1 VKPAANDLPVTQY
14 SFVQLEPTPKA
25 LRVLILEDNP
35 ADVELILYA
44 LRREGLRFE
53 YQVTEEADVFRAALE
68 TDPDVVLSDY
78 NLHGFDA
85 LGALEAVH
93 QTGADVPVIVVSGA
107 LGDDEAAEA
116 IRAGA
121 SDYLLKDRLGRLPAA
136 VLRAV
141 EARELRLA
149 NRLSVAGLRETSQR
163 LQAIFDNTADGI
175 VTVNSQ
181 GRIDASNAAAQRLFG
196 YTADEL
202 RGLDVRSLLSDNRVP
217 ELEARASVP
226 ADWAPG
232 GARVREC
239 SGLRKD
245 GSGVP
250 VELRAERIPVL
261 DGEVMVVIFRDIT
274 ERKAYVTALEHQAL
288 HDVLTGLPNRAL
300 FTDNL
305 QRALAAAARDRERV
319 AILLVGVSGFKSLN
333 ESYGHQVGD
342 ELLLEVAARLHET
355 LRAADIAAR
364 LDGDEF
370 GILPHGS
377 LSNDQVQQVVNK
389 VLSIFD
395 RQFQVRANLIH
406 VAARVGV
413 AVSPDHASDAGS
425 LMRCA
430 DIAMYGAGRE
440 SVRSLWYQPDLDRYA
455 ADRLALMS
463 ELRGAIDTGQ
473 LVLYYQPKI
482 DLQRRRAIGVE
493 ALLRWNHPQRGL
505 LPPGA
510 FIDAAEESEVIV
522 PLTRWVVG
530 ESFRQLA
537 AWNKVGLGLKMQLN
551 LSARN
556 LVDPTEVEETLR
568 LMHAHQVE
576 PSQIAMEITERNFA
590 SARAQESLQALRSAG
605 FGISVDDFGTGYS
618 ALAYLRDMPATE
630 IKIDRSFISA
640 MAVDRGAIVSPV
652 IQMAHNLGLSVVA
665 EGIEQLETADS
676 LRDLGCDSGQ
686 GYHFGR
692 PMPADELEAWARQQ
706 VEEA

>member
-1 VKPAANDLPVTQY
+1 MRPPVLEDAGVAPDELPD
-14 SFVQLEPTPKA
+14 P
-25 LRVLILEDNP
+25 LRILILEDSA
-35 ADVELILYA
+35 ADAEILLHA
-44 LRREGLRFE
+44 LRRGGMRFE
-53 YQVTEEADVFRAALE
+53 HDLASDEAAFRAAL
-68 TDPDVVLSDY
+68 THAPDVVLSDY
-78 NLHGFDA
+78 NLPTFDA
-85 LGALEAVH
+85 IGALRAV
-93 QTGADVPVIVVSGA
+93 QESGRDVPVIVVSGA
-107 LGDDEAAEA
+107 LRDDEAAEA

-121 SDYLLKDRLGRLPAA
+121 SDYLLKDRLGRLVPA

-141 EARELRLA
+141 EARELRQS

-175 VTVNSQ
+175 VTVNSR
-181 GRIDASNAAAQRLFG
+181 GLIDASNNAAQKLFG

-202 RGLDVRSLLSDNRVP
+202 RGLEVRALLSDNRVP
-217 ELEARASVP
+217 ELDEPHPEDSAT
-226 ADWAPG
+226 WAPG
-232 GARVREC
+232 GSRVREV

-261 DGEVMVVIFRDIT
+261 DGEVMVAIFRDIT

-305 QRALAAAARDRERV
+305 RRSLTIAARDKERV
-319 AILLVGVSGFKSLN
+319 PILLLGVTGFKALN

-342 ELLLEVAARLHET
+342 ELLLEVAARLNET
-355 LRAADIAAR
+355 LRASDIAAR

-377 LSNDQVQQVVNK
+377 LSNDQVQQVANK

-395 RQFQVRANLIH
+395 REFTLRGNRMH
-406 VAARVGV
+406 VSARVGI
-413 AVSPDHASDAGS
+413 AVSPDHASDAGA

-440 SVRSLWYQPDLDRYA
+440 AVRTLWYQRELDRYA

-463 ELRGAIDTGQ
+463 ELREAIDGGQ

-482 DLQRRRAIGVE
+482 DLQRGRATGVE

-505 LPPGA
+505 LPPAA
-510 FIDAAEESEVIV
+510 FIDAAEENEVIV
-522 PLTRWVVG
+522 PLTRWVIG

-537 AWNKVGLGLKMQLN
+537 DWNSRGLGLKMQLN

-556 LVDPTEVEETLR
+556 LVDPDEVAATLR
-568 LMHAHQVE
+568 MLEQHQVDAG
-576 PSQIAMEITERNFA
+576 QIAMEITERNFA
-590 SARAQESLQALRSAG
+590 SARAQDSLHALRAAG

-630 IKIDRSFISA
+630 IKIDRSFITA
-640 MAVDRGAIVSPV
+640 MATDRGAIVSPV

-665 EGIEQLETADS
+665 EGIEQAETADS

-692 PMPADELEAWARQQ
+692 PMPADALESWARQQ
-706 VEEA
+706 GAGS

>member
-1 VKPAANDLPVTQY
+1 MAPDDLPD
-14 SFVQLEPTPKA
+14 P
-25 LRVLILEDNP
+25 LRILLLEDNP
-35 ADVELILYA
+35 ADAEILVLT
-44 LRREGLRFE
+44 LRRAGLRFE
-53 YQVTEEADVFRAALE
+53 HDIALDEPSFRAGLAQA
-68 TDPDVVLSDY
+68 PDVILSDY
-78 NLHGFDA
+78 NLPTFDA
-85 LGALEAVH
+85 PGALRVLH
-93 QTGADVPVIVVSGA
+93 DSGKDIPVIVVSGA
-107 LGDDEAAEA
+107 LRDDEAAEA

-121 SDYLLKDRLGRLPAA
+121 SDYLLKDRLGRLPSA

-141 EARELRLA
+141 EARELRQS

-175 VTVNSQ
+175 VTVNSH
-181 GRIDASNAAAQRLFG
+181 GRIDASNGAAQRLFG

-202 RGLDVRSLLSDNRVP
+202 RGMDVRSLLSDSRVP
-217 ELEARASVP
+217 ELDGPP
-226 ADWAPG
+226 ADAAPG
-232 GARVREC
+232 WTPGGSKVREC

-261 DGEVMVVIFRDIT
+261 DGEVMVAIFRDIT

-300 FTDNL
+300 FADNL
-305 QRALAAAARDRERV
+305 RRALAIAARDKERV
-319 AILLVGVSGFKSLN
+319 PILLLGVTGFKALN
-333 ESYGHQVGD
+333 ESFGHQVGD

-355 LRAADIAAR
+355 LRASDIAAR

-377 LSNDQVQQVVNK
+377 LTNDQVQQVANK
-389 VLSIFD
+389 VLSIFE
-395 RQFQVRANLIH
+395 REFQLRGNHMYVG
-406 VAARVGV
+406 ARVGI
-413 AVSPDHASDAGS
+413 AISPDHASDAAA

-440 SVRSLWYQPDLDRYA
+440 AVRTLWYQRELDRYA

-463 ELRGAIDTGQ
+463 ELREAIETDQ

-482 DLQRRRAIGVE
+482 DLQLRRAVGVE

-505 LPPGA
+505 LPPAA
-510 FIDAAEESEVIV
+510 FIDAAEENDVIV

-537 AWNKVGLGLKMQLN
+537 DWNSRGLGLKMQLN

-556 LVDPTEVEETLR
+556 LVDPAEVEEMLSVLAR
-568 LMHAHQVE
+568 HKLEAG
-576 PSQIAMEITERNFA
+576 QIAMEITERNFA
-590 SARAQESLQALRSAG
+590 SARAQDSLQALRSAG

-640 MAVDRGAIVSPV
+640 MATDRGAIVSPV

-665 EGIEQLETADS
+665 EGIEQPETADS

-692 PMPADELEAWARQQ
+692 PMPADALESWARQQ
-706 VEEA
+706 VGGA

>member
-1 VKPAANDLPVTQY
+1 MVAHY
-14 SFVQLEPTPKA
+14 SDVAPDVSPRS
-25 LRVLILEDNP
+25 LRILILDDDPVEAQLLLGALTRSGLTFEHHLVTDED
-35 ADVELILYA
+35 A
-44 LRREGLRFE
+44 
-53 YQVTEEADVFRAALE
+53 FRVALE
-68 TDPDVVLSDY
+68 QSPDVVLCEY
-78 NLHGFDA
+78 NLPVFDA
-85 LGALEAVH
+85 AGALRAVRES
-93 QTGADVPVIVVSGA
+93 GKDIPVIVVSGA

-121 SDYLLKDRLGRLPAA
+121 ADYLLKDRLGRLAAA

-149 NRLSVAGLRETSQR
+149 NRVSLAGLRETSQR

-175 VTVNSQ
+175 VTVNSR
-181 GRIDASNAAAQRLFG
+181 GLIDASNGAAQRLFG
-196 YTADEL
+196 YAGEEL
-202 RGLDVRSLLSDNRVP
+202 RGMDVRALLSDSSVP
-217 ELEARASVP
+217 ELEAP
-226 ADWAPG
+226 APG
-232 GARVREC
+232 GPAWTPGTSRVREC
-239 SGLRKD
+239 NGQRKD

-305 QRALAAAARDRERV
+305 RRALAVAERDRARV
-319 AILLVGVSGFKSLN
+319 PVLLLGLGGFKALN

-342 ELLLEVAARLHET
+342 ELLLEVAARLKET
-355 LRAADIAAR
+355 LRASDLAAR
-364 LDGDEF
+364 LEGDEF
-370 GILPHGS
+370 GILPHGN
-377 LSNDQVQQVVNK
+377 LSDDQVQQVANK
-389 VLSIFD
+389 VLSIFE
-395 RQFQVRANLIH
+395 REFQLRGHRMH
-406 VAARVGV
+406 VGARVGI
-413 AVSPDHASDAGS
+413 AVSPDHATDAAA

-440 SVRSLWYQPDLDRYA
+440 AVRTLWYRRELDRYA
-455 ADRLALMS
+455 ADRLALMV
-463 ELRGAIDTGQ
+463 ELREAIDAGQ

-482 DLQRRRAIGVE
+482 DLQLGRATGVE
-493 ALLRWNHPQRGL
+493 ALLRWNHPRRGL

-510 FIDAAEESEVIV
+510 FIEAAEENAVIA
-522 PLTRWVVG
+522 PLTRWVIA

-537 AWNKVGLGLKMQLN
+537 DWNSRGLGLKMQLN

-556 LVDPTEVEETLR
+556 LVDPAEIEETLR
-568 LMHAHQVE
+568 LLQQHQLQAA
-576 PSQIAMEITERNFA
+576 QISMEITERNFA
-590 SARAQESLQALRSAG
+590 SARAQSSLHALRDAG

-640 MAVDRGAIVSPV
+640 MATDRGAIVSPV

-665 EGIEQLETADS
+665 EGIEQPETADS
-676 LRDLGCDSGQ
+676 LRLLGCDSGQ

-692 PMPADELEAWARQQ
+692 PMPADALEAWAGRQ
-706 VEEA
+706 VPGAWEGR